1 MTQVAA
7 GILLRNGR
15 VLLGLRAPG
24 GNCGGLW
31 EFPGGKLEPGETP
44 EQCLVRECIEEVGLL
59 VEPVK
64 LISRVVYPFPD
75 QPIELF
81 FYQVRAGEGEP
92 SPFVHQKLCWAPVE
106 ELDRYAFSPANREAL
121 ANIKRLHQNE
131 L

>member
-1 MTQVAA
+1 MKLVADHHPYKEQKVRILNGGHTSMVLTAYLA
-7 GILLRNGR
+7 GHDI
-15 VLLGLRAPG
+15 
-24 GNCGGLW
+24 
-31 EFPGGKLEPGETP
+31 
-44 EQCLVRECIEEVGLL
+44 VRECMEEVGLL

-92 SPFVHQKLCWAPVE
+92 SPLVHQKLCWAPVE

-121 ANIKRLHQNE
+121 AYIKNV
-131 L
+131 